1 MLEKVWR
8 KGNPLT
14 LLVRLQ
20 TCTVTM
26 ENMWIFLKKLGIEL
40 SYDLAILLLGIHPEE
55 ARIERHTCTP
65 IFTEALFTIARAWNV
80 HWQMNG

>member
-1 MLEKVWR
+1 
-8 KGNPLT
+8 
-14 LLVRLQ
+14 
-20 TCTVTM
+20 M

-80 HWQMNG
+80 HRQMNG